1 MAPGRWINDIVLS
14 APGRPTPAMVRAVR
28 RYLLPLVQL
37 CHRPTLQGIE
47 NLPERGPFLLVANHS
62 AGLGIAEILTFLALY
77 LRDVGP
83 ERPLA
88 GFAHP
93 TGFRVFPLTAAH
105 RALGTIPSTYA
116 AAEQTLSKGVPILVF
131 PGGDHETLRPIWEA
145 NRVDFGGRLGFL
157 RIARK
162 MGAPI
167 VPLGIRGSHFTAPV
181 LVRVPILATLLVAPR
196 ILGTKRWGISLLAV
210 IGAVLIGLFG
220 PGSWAVR
227 AGICFLWL
235 GSPLTLL
242 PWIPWTIRMRI
253 GAPMAAA
260 EMFPGGGSG
269 EGEAG
274 EDEAAELRRALPRV
288 EAAVQGLVDR

>member
-1 MAPGRWINDIVLS
+1 MAFGSWINDIVIE

-28 RYLLPLVQL
+28 RYILPLVQL
-37 CHRPTLQGIE
+37 CHRPTLTGIE
-47 NLPERGPFLLVANHS
+47 NLPRSGPFLLVANHS
-62 AGLGIAEILTFLALY
+62 AGLGVAEILTFLALY

-83 ERPLA
+83 ERPMA

-93 TGFRVFPLTAAH
+93 IGFRLFPLTAAH
-105 RALGTIPSTYA
+105 RALGSIPSTYV

-162 MGAPI
+162 SGVPV
-167 VPLGIRGSHFTAPV
+167 VPLGIRGSHCTAPV
-181 LVRVPILATLLVAPR
+181 LVRVPLLATLLVMPR
-196 ILGTKRWGISLLAV
+196 LLGTNRWGISLLAV
-210 IGAVLIGLFG
+210 IGAVVIGWFG

-227 AGICFLWL
+227 AAICFLWL

-253 GAPMAAA
+253 GAPMAAG
-260 EMFPGGGSG
+260 ELFPGSGSG
-269 EGEAG
+269 EGEG
-274 EDEAAELRRALPRV
+274 DDAELRRALPRV
-288 EAAVQGLVDR
+288 QAAVQALVDR